1 MQAHQTYQ
9 ARPTYAAYETP
20 ERQAAIPT
28 VFNWLKRKLD
38 ARRARLNHAR
48 DIEYLRSL
56 DRHTLEDI
64 GVDIAS
70 LGEVRPTLASSNPY
84 VVAITVIGRSL
95 PPPVTN
101 SR

>member
-1 MQAHQTYQ
+1 MQTHSTHATYDS
-9 ARPTYAAYETP
+9 TG
-20 ERQAAIPT
+20 RQAAIPT

-56 DRHTLEDI
+56 DRHMLEDI

-70 LGEVRPTLASSNPY
+70 LGEVAPALASFNPH
-84 VVAITVIGRSL
+84 VVASTVIGRS
-95 PPPVTN
+95 PPPAAN

>member
-1 MQAHQTYQ
+1 MQAHQNYR
-9 ARPTYAAYETP
+9 AHPAYAAYEAP

-28 VFNWLKRKLD
+28 VFNWLKRKLE

-56 DRHTLEDI
+56 DRHMLEDI

-70 LGEVRPTLASSNPY
+70 LGEVTPKLESSNPH
-84 VVAITVIGRSL
+84 VLAIHAIC
-95 PPPVTN
+95 PPRNTSN

>member
-1 MQAHQTYQ
+1 MQTHSTHATYD
-9 ARPTYAAYETP
+9 ATG
-20 ERQAAIPT
+20 RQAAVPT
-28 VFNWLKRKLD
+28 LFNWLRRKLD

-56 DRHTLEDI
+56 DRHMLEDI

-70 LGEVRPTLASSNPY
+70 LGEVRPDLASFSPH
-84 VVAITVIGRSL
+84 VVASTAIGRSL
-95 PPPVTN
+95 PPVAK